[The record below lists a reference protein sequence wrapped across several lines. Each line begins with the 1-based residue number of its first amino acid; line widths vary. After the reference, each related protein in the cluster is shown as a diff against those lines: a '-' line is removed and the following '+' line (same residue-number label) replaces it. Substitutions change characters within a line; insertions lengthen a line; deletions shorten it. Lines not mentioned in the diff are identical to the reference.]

1 MEAVRVKAVGEDGY
15 ISPVVVDSARRR
27 ARERERQRR
36 ERQQEP
42 GKVLRESDETKSRER
57 AGQDARD
64 RASLPGEDD
73 SGKLREAALECLE
86 IVDDFNP
93 AYEFEVV
100 KGC

>member
-1 MEAVRVKAVGEDGY
+1 MSRGRLGSVSTNKQEVG
-15 ISPVVVDSARRR
+15 
-27 ARERERQRR
+27 
-36 ERQQEP
+36 
-42 GKVLRESDETKSRER
+42 RER

-86 IVDDFNP
+86 IVDDFDP

-100 KGC
+100 EGC